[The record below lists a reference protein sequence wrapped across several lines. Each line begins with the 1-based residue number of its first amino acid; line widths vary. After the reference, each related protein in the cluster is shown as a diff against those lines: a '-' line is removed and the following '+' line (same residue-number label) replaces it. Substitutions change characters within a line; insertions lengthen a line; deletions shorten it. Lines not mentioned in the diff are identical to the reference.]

1 MKFKTAA
8 ALLCTAAIAASSAA
22 AIPASVFNTGF
33 AENVSLSEA
42 QSPVITEAAGGLES
56 AYVQWTNTAQADGY
70 NVYVKGGDFGEYTK
84 IDDELVRYYGSY
96 YRADV
101 LGLKP
106 GSYTIKV
113 AAVSDGQETAVETS
127 QLEVKSHIREG
138 FAFSENSPNAGKA
151 PGGYNDDGSVPED
164 ANIIYVTAENA
175 KTVKA
180 TVYENGKP
188 HECTGLEEILQY
200 LAKNKDPRHHIIRI
214 IGTVTREDVDV
225 AGDYALNSNG
235 YLVLKGCSNVT
246 LEGVGNDATLKNI
259 GILIRNSQSVEVR
272 NLGLML
278 FADDGISIDTDNTNT
293 WVHNNDV
300 FYGMPGKDADQ
311 VKGDG
316 SIDCKLSKYVTISE
330 NHFWDSGKA
339 ALVDAAPTLDYDSQS
354 DYITYH
360 HNWFDHSDS
369 RHPRIRHATVH
380 IYNNYFDGNSK
391 YGTGVTSGASAF
403 VEKNVYR
410 NCNHPFYSSE
420 QGSEGG
426 NSLSNEAG
434 GIIKAF
440 DNHIDGGEEIIYASA
455 ENKNDFDAY
464 LASSRD
470 EKISSDYT
478 TKLSTFK
485 GETYPNTYDNFDT
498 DPAVMYDYTPEET
511 STVVDTVTTY
521 AGRGKDADFKYTF
534 NNEEADES
542 HDIDQ
547 NLKDM
552 LLAYESSLMSSY
564 TGASGEVYPATGADV
579 TPPPKPTSPAAPTNS
594 PIPTQDPQQ
603 TQDPQL
609 ALIPVT
615 EKTVWTFEDAADE
628 YTSVAVLNNA
638 KIYADATNNVRT
650 DKPKFD
656 TQYTKILKLKGSAKP
671 GQYSTVGIIPGK
683 TGTVEVRF
691 ENTNATSERYM
702 CAFDENGNEIANQPT
717 IGAAATLT
725 VRVTDEY
732 VNKEMQF
739 GSRSSGLSLCSITF
753 TPDGAPEASPETSPE
768 ASPEASPETSPE
780 ASPEASPET
789 SPEASPEAS
798 PETSPEASPEA
809 SPETSP
815 EASPETS
822 PEASPTSQPEYNYTI
837 TSGVVIGRNITAEYE
852 SSEEEA
858 GAVWYIAQFDDN
870 GRLVGVSSGSITEE
884 SGEFSAERI
893 SGAAR
898 AAAYIWNAQEEP
910 QALMRN
916 IPIKTGVVEQPVS

>member
-1 MKFKTAA
+1 MKFKTVA

-403 VEKNVYR
+403 AEKNVYR
-410 NCNHPFYSSE
+410 NCGHPFYSSE

-440 DNHIDGGEEIIYASA
+440 DNLIEGGEEIIYASA

-498 DPAVMYDYTPEET
+498 DPEVMYDYTPEET

-534 NNEEADES
+534 NNDEADES

-579 TPPPKPTSPAAPTNS
+579 TPPPKPTNTAAPTNS
-594 PIPTQDPQQ
+594 PVPTQDPQQ

-609 ALIPVT
+609 ALTPVT

-628 YTSVAVLNNA
+628 YTSSAVLNNA
-638 KIYADATNNVRT
+638 KIYANTTHDIRT
-650 DKPKFD
+650 DEPEFD
-656 TQYTKILKLKGSAKP
+656 TQYTKVLKLQGSAEP
-671 GQYSTVGIIPGK
+671 GQYRTVGIIPGK

-691 ENTNATSERYM
+691 ENTNEASERYM

-725 VRVTDEY
+725 VKVTDEY

-753 TPDGAPEASPETSPE
+753 TPDGA
-768 ASPEASPETSPE
+768 
-780 ASPEASPET
+780 
-789 SPEASPEAS
+789 PEAS

-884 SGEFSAERI
+884 SGEFSADRI

-898 AAAYIWNAQEEP
+898 AAAYIWNTQSEP